1 MKNLGEILLS
11 QRKKLKQTPE
21 TLYKSLKIHPK
32 YIKAL
37 ENNDYSVFDSSV
49 HARGFLKIYAE
60 ALGMNVEETL
70 ALWRREFGYAFKEDF
85 ASHIILEEDS
95 WRGMKKCCPI
105 VSGGLNPTK
114 LKPFIEV
121 MGEVNFITTMGAG
134 VHAHPKGTNAGAKAL
149 VQSMEAYQK
158 GIDIE
163 EYAKNHKELKEAIEF
178 FTKNKKEIEELEKI
192 ERC

>member
-85 ASHIILEEDS
+85 ASQ
-95 WRGMKKCCPI
+95 KKTSFKKDI
-105 VSGGLNPTK
+105 QSRFV
-114 LKPFIEV
+114 
-121 MGEVNFITTMGAG
+121 IT
-134 VHAHPKGTNAGAKAL
+134 PKGI
-149 VQSMEAYQK
+149 
-158 GIDIE
+158 GISLIV
-163 EYAKNHKELKEAIEF
+163 LFLTGF
-178 FTKNKKEIEELEKI
+178 FGYLYY
-192 ERC
+192 